1 MKIDVIKRPNY
12 YKYKT
17 HKVILSLANK
27 RESSPQEKEKEQDE
41 QEPEQEAPL
50 LLSMT
55 FTVWDTPVSQLK
67 SASLANLKLLMVC
80 RSWQTYNS
88 VPAKPGH

>member
-1 MKIDVIKRPNY
+1 MKTDVIKHPNY
-12 YKYKT
+12 YKYKAYE
-17 HKVILSLANK
+17 VILSPANK

-55 FTVWDTPVSQLK
+55 FTVWDMPVSQLV
-67 SASLANLKLLMVC
+67 SASLADLKLLMVC
-80 RSWQTYNS
+80 RSRQTYNS